1 LRIKILNYWR
11 RIYDILHFSLR
22 KSEKSGWHELVG
34 ILQQAIESRSAAHQ
48 PICHS
53 DRGKPIR
60 QLRLPGGPAQ
70 DREMRQSMSAR
81 ANPYHNAW
89 TESFIGKLKAEMLD
103 GGCVI
108 NARDDRTEIFSY
120 IESYYNV
127 YCKHSALD
135 YPTPAQL
142 GSVQFSFLV

>member
-1 LRIKILNYWR
+1 MILGSRPQRSSAFWEVV
-11 RIYDILHFSLR
+11 LR
-22 KSEKSGWHELVG
+22 KT
-34 ILQQAIESRSAAHQ
+34 
-48 PICHS
+48 
-53 DRGKPIR
+53 
-60 QLRLPGGPAQ
+60 
-70 DREMRQSMSAR
+70 EMRQSMSAR